1 MLENTTQKPSKFE
14 TKHWEKINDDA
25 NGTYNTS
32 SQVKFK
38 TTTLK
43 WKRLSNFNGAYIG
56 AKETITVATN
66 TQASPDKNNNKQV
79 IFKSCA
85 PYTDCI
91 SEMNNTQ
98 VDNAKDLNVVMPM
111 YNLIEYSYNYSNFA
125 VMNEIMPKDIII
137 SYKGLLKNNNF
148 SIKTTND

>member
-1 MLENTTQKPSKFE
+1 
-14 TKHWEKINDDA
+14 
-25 NGTYNTS
+25 
-32 SQVKFK
+32 
-38 TTTLK
+38 
-43 WKRLSNFNGAYIG
+43 
-56 AKETITVATN
+56 
-66 TQASPDKNNNKQV
+66 
-79 IFKSCA
+79 
-85 PYTDCI
+85 
-91 SEMNNTQ
+91 MNNTE

>member
-1 MLENTTQKPSKFE
+1 
-14 TKHWEKINDDA
+14 
-25 NGTYNTS
+25 
-32 SQVKFK
+32 
-38 TTTLK
+38 
-43 WKRLSNFNGAYIG
+43 
-56 AKETITVATN
+56 
-66 TQASPDKNNNKQV
+66 
-79 IFKSCA
+79 
-85 PYTDCI
+85 
-91 SEMNNTQ
+91 MNNTQ